1 MQDQERENDSDTA
14 FYAPG
19 EEIIAKALA
28 EIPPI
33 WYNKGNRSPKKENE
47 MRNPMMPDYMFRA
60 FDEITPAFLASLG
73 VNAILADIDNT
84 LAPYEQPEPDERIKG
99 WIASLAEAGIG
110 IAFVSNNDWERV
122 ELFNR
127 TLGVPAYAKS
137 GKPFKKNL
145 VKAMN
150 DLGGTLETTVMLGD
164 QLLTDALAGHN
175 LGVRCL
181 IVPPIRDKKNAFFRF
196 KRWLEKPVVKRF
208 KRRNG
213 IEW

>member
-1 MQDQERENDSDTA
+1 
-14 FYAPG
+14 
-19 EEIIAKALA
+19 
-28 EIPPI
+28 
-33 WYNKGNRSPKKENE
+33 
-47 MRNPMMPDYMFRA
+47 MRNPMMPDYMFRT
-60 FDEITPAFLASLG
+60 FNEITPEFLAGLG
-73 VNAILADIDNT
+73 VKAILADIDNT
-84 LAPYEQPEPDERIKG
+84 LAPYEQPEPDERIKR
-99 WIASLAEAGIG
+99 WIASLADAGIG
-110 IAFVSNNDWERV
+110 IAFVSNNDHERV

-145 VKAMN
+145 VRAMN

-175 LGVRCL
+175 LGVKCL
-181 IVPPIRDKKNAFFRF
+181 IVPPIRDKKNAFFKF
-196 KRWLEKPVVKRF
+196 KRWLEKPVVKKF

>member
-1 MQDQERENDSDTA
+1 M
-14 FYAPG
+14 
-19 EEIIAKALA
+19 K
-28 EIPPI
+28 
-33 WYNKGNRSPKKENE
+33 
-47 MRNPMMPDYMFRA
+47 NPMMPDYMFRT
-60 FDEITPAFLASLG
+60 FDEITPEFLRELG
-73 VNAILADIDNT
+73 VKAILADIDNT
-84 LAPYEQPEPDERIKG
+84 LAPYEQPEPDQRIKG

-122 ELFNR
+122 NRFNA
-127 TLGVPAYAKS
+127 TLGAPAYAKS

-175 LGVRCL
+175 LGVKCL

-196 KRWLEKPVVKRF
+196 KRWLEKPVVRKY

>member
-1 MQDQERENDSDTA
+1 M
-14 FYAPG
+14 
-19 EEIIAKALA
+19 K
-28 EIPPI
+28 
-33 WYNKGNRSPKKENE
+33 
-47 MRNPMMPDYMFRA
+47 NPMMPDYMFRT
-60 FDEITPAFLASLG
+60 FDEITPAFLTSLG
-73 VNAILADIDNT
+73 VKAILADIDNT

-122 ELFNR
+122 NRFNA

-175 LGVRCL
+175 LGVKCI
-181 IVPPIRDKKNAFFRF
+181 IVPPIRDKKNAFFKF
-196 KRWLEKPVVKRF
+196 KRWLEKPVVRKF
-208 KRRNG
+208 KRKNG
-213 IEW
+213 IGW

>member
-1 MQDQERENDSDTA
+1 M
-14 FYAPG
+14 
-19 EEIIAKALA
+19 K
-28 EIPPI
+28 
-33 WYNKGNRSPKKENE
+33 
-47 MRNPMMPDYMFRA
+47 NPLMPDYMFRA
-60 FDEITPAFLASLG
+60 FDEITPAFLRELG
-73 VNAILADIDNT
+73 VTAILADIDNT
-84 LAPYEQPEPDERIKG
+84 LAPYEQPEPDGRIKG
-99 WIASLAEAGIG
+99 WIAALAEAGIG
-110 IAFVSNNDWERV
+110 IAFVSNNDRERV

-150 DLGGTLETTVMLGD
+150 ALGGTRETTVMLGD

-196 KRWLEKPVVKRF
+196 KRWLEKPTVRRF
-208 KRRNG
+208 KKKNG
-213 IEW
+213 ITW

>member
-1 MQDQERENDSDTA
+1 M
-14 FYAPG
+14 
-19 EEIIAKALA
+19 K
-28 EIPPI
+28 
-33 WYNKGNRSPKKENE
+33 
-47 MRNPMMPDYMFRA
+47 NPMMPDYMFRA

-73 VNAILADIDNT
+73 VKAILADIDNT

-99 WIASLAEAGIG
+99 WIASLAAAGIG
-110 IAFVSNNDWERV
+110 IAFVSNNNWERV

-150 DLGGTLETTVMLGD
+150 DLGGTPETTVMLGD

-175 LGVRCL
+175 LGVKCL
-181 IVPPIRDKKNAFFRF
+181 IVPPIRDKKNAFFKF
-196 KRWLEKPVVKRF
+196 KRWLEKPTVRRF

-213 IEW
+213 IAW

>member
-1 MQDQERENDSDTA
+1 M
-14 FYAPG
+14 
-19 EEIIAKALA
+19 K
-28 EIPPI
+28 
-33 WYNKGNRSPKKENE
+33 
-47 MRNPMMPDYMFRA
+47 NPMMPDYMFRT

-73 VNAILADIDNT
+73 VKAILADIDNT
-84 LAPYEQPEPDERIKG
+84 LAPYEQPEPDERIKA
-99 WIASLAEAGIG
+99 WIQSLAEAGIG

-175 LGVRCL
+175 LGVKCL
-181 IVPPIRDKKNAFFRF
+181 IVPPIRDKKNAFFKF

-208 KRRNG
+208 KRKNG

>member
-1 MQDQERENDSDTA
+1 M
-14 FYAPG
+14 
-19 EEIIAKALA
+19 K
-28 EIPPI
+28 
-33 WYNKGNRSPKKENE
+33 
-47 MRNPMMPDYMFRA
+47 NPMMPDYMFRA

-73 VNAILADIDNT
+73 VKAILADIDNT

-150 DLGGTLETTVMLGD
+150 DLGGTLDTTVMLGD

-181 IVPPIRDKKNAFFRF
+181 IVPPIRDKKNAFFKF
-196 KRWLEKPVVKRF
+196 KRWLEKPVVKKF
-208 KRRNG
+208 KKRNG

>member
-1 MQDQERENDSDTA
+1 
-14 FYAPG
+14 
-19 EEIIAKALA
+19 
-28 EIPPI
+28 
-33 WYNKGNRSPKKENE
+33 

-73 VNAILADIDNT
+73 VKAILADIDNT

-150 DLGGTLETTVMLGD
+150 DLGGTLNTTVMLGD

-175 LGVRCL
+175 LGVKCL
-181 IVPPIRDKKNAFFRF
+181 IVPPIRDKKNAFFKF
-196 KRWLEKPVVKRF
+196 KRWLEKPVVRRF

>member
-1 MQDQERENDSDTA
+1 
-14 FYAPG
+14 
-19 EEIIAKALA
+19 
-28 EIPPI
+28 
-33 WYNKGNRSPKKENE
+33 

-73 VNAILADIDNT
+73 VKAILADIDNT

-145 VKAMN
+145 IKAMN
-150 DLGGTLETTVMLGD
+150 DLGGTLDTTVMLGD

-175 LGVRCL
+175 LGVKCL
-181 IVPPIRDKKNAFFRF
+181 IVPPIRDKKNAFFKF
-196 KRWLEKPVVKRF
+196 KRWLEKPVVKKF

>member
-1 MQDQERENDSDTA
+1 M
-14 FYAPG
+14 
-19 EEIIAKALA
+19 K
-28 EIPPI
+28 
-33 WYNKGNRSPKKENE
+33 
-47 MRNPMMPDYMFRA
+47 NPLMPDYMFRT
-60 FDEITPAFLASLG
+60 FDEITPEFLRELG
-73 VNAILADIDNT
+73 VKAILADIDNT

-122 ELFNR
+122 NRFNA
-127 TLGVPAYAKS
+127 TLGAPAYAKS

-145 VKAMN
+145 IKAMN

-175 LGVRCL
+175 LGVKCL

-196 KRWLEKPVVKRF
+196 KRWLEKPVVKKF
-208 KRRNG
+208 KKRNG

>member
-1 MQDQERENDSDTA
+1 M
-14 FYAPG
+14 
-19 EEIIAKALA
+19 K
-28 EIPPI
+28 
-33 WYNKGNRSPKKENE
+33 
-47 MRNPMMPDYMFRA
+47 NPMMPDYMFRA

-73 VNAILADIDNT
+73 VKAILADIDNT

-150 DLGGTLETTVMLGD
+150 DLGGTLDTTVMLGD

-175 LGVRCL
+175 LGVKCL
-181 IVPPIRDKKNAFFRF
+181 IVPPIRDKKNAFFKF
-196 KRWLEKPVVKRF
+196 KRWLEKPVVRRF

>member
-1 MQDQERENDSDTA
+1 M
-14 FYAPG
+14 
-19 EEIIAKALA
+19 K
-28 EIPPI
+28 
-33 WYNKGNRSPKKENE
+33 
-47 MRNPMMPDYMFRA
+47 NPMMPDYMFRT
-60 FDEITPAFLASLG
+60 FDEITPAFLTSLG
-73 VNAILADIDNT
+73 VKAILADIDNT

-175 LGVRCL
+175 LGVKCL
-181 IVPPIRDKKNAFFRF
+181 IVPPIRDKKNAFFKF
-196 KRWLEKPVVKRF
+196 KRWLEKPVVRKF
-208 KRRNG
+208 KKRNG

>member
-1 MQDQERENDSDTA
+1 M
-14 FYAPG
+14 
-19 EEIIAKALA
+19 K
-28 EIPPI
+28 
-33 WYNKGNRSPKKENE
+33 
-47 MRNPMMPDYMFRA
+47 NPMMPDYMFRT
-60 FDEITPAFLASLG
+60 FDEITPAFLRELG
-73 VNAILADIDNT
+73 VKAILADIDNT
-84 LAPYEQPEPDERIKG
+84 LAPYEQPEPDQRIKG

-122 ELFNR
+122 NRFNR

-175 LGVRCL
+175 LGVKCL
-181 IVPPIRDKKNAFFRF
+181 IVPPIRDKKNAFFKF
-196 KRWLEKPVVKRF
+196 KRWLEKPVVRKF
-208 KRRNG
+208 KRKNG
-213 IEW
+213 IGW

>member
-1 MQDQERENDSDTA
+1 M
-14 FYAPG
+14 
-19 EEIIAKALA
+19 K
-28 EIPPI
+28 
-33 WYNKGNRSPKKENE
+33 
-47 MRNPMMPDYMFRA
+47 NPMMPDYMFRT
-60 FDEITPAFLASLG
+60 FDEITPALLTSLG
-73 VNAILADIDNT
+73 VKAILADIDNT
-84 LAPYEQPEPDERIKG
+84 LAPYEQPEPDQRIKG

-110 IAFVSNNDWERV
+110 IAFVSNNNWERV
-122 ELFNR
+122 NRFNA

-145 VKAMN
+145 VRAMN

-175 LGVRCL
+175 LGVKCL

-196 KRWLEKPVVKRF
+196 KRWLEKPVVKKF

>member
-1 MQDQERENDSDTA
+1 M
-14 FYAPG
+14 
-19 EEIIAKALA
+19 K
-28 EIPPI
+28 
-33 WYNKGNRSPKKENE
+33 
-47 MRNPMMPDYMFRA
+47 NPMMPDYMFRT
-60 FDEITPAFLASLG
+60 FDEITPAFLTSLG
-73 VNAILADIDNT
+73 VKAILADIDNT

-122 ELFNR
+122 NRFNA

-175 LGVRCL
+175 LGVKCL
-181 IVPPIRDKKNAFFRF
+181 IVPPIRDKKNAFFKF
-196 KRWLEKPVVKRF
+196 KRWLEKPVVKKF

>member
-1 MQDQERENDSDTA
+1 M
-14 FYAPG
+14 
-19 EEIIAKALA
+19 K
-28 EIPPI
+28 
-33 WYNKGNRSPKKENE
+33 
-47 MRNPMMPDYMFRA
+47 NPMMPDYMFRT
-60 FDEITPAFLASLG
+60 FDEITPAFLTSLG
-73 VNAILADIDNT
+73 VKAILADIDNT

-122 ELFNR
+122 NRFNA

-175 LGVRCL
+175 LGVKCL

-196 KRWLEKPVVKRF
+196 KRWLEKPVVKKF
-208 KRRNG
+208 KKRNG
-213 IEW
+213 IGW

>member
-1 MQDQERENDSDTA
+1 M
-14 FYAPG
+14 
-19 EEIIAKALA
+19 K
-28 EIPPI
+28 
-33 WYNKGNRSPKKENE
+33 
-47 MRNPMMPDYMFRA
+47 NPMMPDYMFRA

-73 VNAILADIDNT
+73 VKAILADIDNT

-150 DLGGTLETTVMLGD
+150 DLGGTLDTTVMLGD

-175 LGVRCL
+175 LGVKCL
-181 IVPPIRDKKNAFFRF
+181 IGPPIRDKKNAFFKF
-196 KRWLEKPVVKRF
+196 KRWLEKPVVKKF
-208 KRRNG
+208 KKRNG